1 MLKEEFF
8 SRTKQKTEELGVD
21 ERHALPCEIKQEQE
35 LKFKWQAKQ
44 KKKHRQSTSDRND
57 VLERLDALRSQNQ
70 MYESERQFAE
80 TRIGER
86 RQKQRQQRRGGLAQS
101 FASMATP
108 KHRNSKHNLMAD
120 CKNEEEETEKKQ
132 ENDNLTEYH
141 DPAYK
146 SG

>member
-8 SRTKQKTEELGVD
+8 SRTKQQTKELSVD
-21 ERHALPCEIKQEQE
+21 ERNALLCEIQQEQE